1 MERQEVEQSLQW
13 ELDNQQPT
21 TPVVSDGEFPLATVK
36 KDKKHQQSMQRMS
49 RKGQS
54 RALAIKLIVALHVYA
69 QGQLEAGAVT
79 MTERLFRIQ
88 EERADVV
95 VAYMTKVTGKLM
107 IMQQAGV
114 MAVLETFSP
123 SLGEDL

>member
-1 MERQEVEQSLQW
+1 MDRQEVEQGLQW

-21 TPVVSDGEFPLATVK
+21 TPVPSDGAFPLTPVK
-36 KDKKHQQSMQRMS
+36 KDKKHQQSMERME
-49 RKGQS
+49 RKGES
-54 RALAIKLIVALHVYA
+54 TALAIKLLVALHVYA

-95 VAYMTKVTGKLM
+95 AAYMMKVTGKLM

-114 MAVLETFSP
+114 MAVLETLSP
-123 SLGEDL
+123 RLGEDL